1 MQAAYHAEEL
11 YRITG
16 KDNVRD
22 VLAVVSEIADT
33 KSDPNAEPGNGN
45 LARQWSRLSDA
56 IALADTSYSL
66 LKMEPEALELEE
78 ALSHPEKVGM
88 YLRDVQSALQE
99 SRESQRRS
107 VMTDNGVEIDIAT
120 SRPTALK

>member
-45 LARQWSRLSDA
+45 LTRQWSRLSDA

-66 LKMEPEALELEE
+66 VKIEPEALELEE

-99 SRESQRRS
+99 SRESQRRT

>member
-1 MQAAYHAEEL
+1 M
-11 YRITG
+11 
-16 KDNVRD
+16 
-22 VLAVVSEIADT
+22 
-33 KSDPNAEPGNGN
+33 
-45 LARQWSRLSDA
+45 SDA

-66 LKMEPEALELEE
+66 LKMEPEALELQE
-78 ALSHPEKVGM
+78 ALSHPEKVAM

-99 SRESQRRS
+99 SRESQRRT